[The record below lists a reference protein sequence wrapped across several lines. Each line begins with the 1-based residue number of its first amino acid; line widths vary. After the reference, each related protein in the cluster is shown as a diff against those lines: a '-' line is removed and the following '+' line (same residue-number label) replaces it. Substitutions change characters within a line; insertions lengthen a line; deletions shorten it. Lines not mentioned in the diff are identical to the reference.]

1 MQNSLVKAVILKNCE
16 LDLSF
21 VPPKPAV
28 FPSDK
33 ISGGVLLFLRCFG
46 DSFLK
51 FNLSW
56 ITCDRINIMLFHTWS
71 LIYSSSEHVVSQ
83 QREAALPKF
92 SNVYCLK

>member
-16 LDLSF
+16 LGLSF

-33 ISGGVLLFLRCFG
+33 ISEDVLLFLRCFG
-46 DSFLK
+46 DLFSK

-56 ITCDRINIMLFHTWS
+56 ITCARINIILFHTWS
-71 LIYSSSEHVVSQ
+71 LVYSSSEHVVNKGRQLCQNS
-83 QREAALPKF
+83 
-92 SNVYCLK
+92 VTYTV